1 MATTAPPQ
9 YTDPEIREI
18 GNKQKAI
25 LWTLLASI
33 VLSFVPYGP
42 IAASIIS
49 VIFIYQLA
57 AALKSRVAWLYVILA
72 FFPLVSLIALLV
84 INSQATKAL
93 KARGLKVGLMGAS
106 SSALSALGTNSRHD
120 RNT

>member
-1 MATTAPPQ
+1 MSTTETPQ

-25 LWTLLASI
+25 LWTFLASI
-33 VLSFVPYGP
+33 ALSYVSYGQ
-42 IAASIIS
+42 IAAAIIS

-72 FFPLVSLIALLV
+72 FVPLVSLIALLV
-84 INSQATKAL
+84 INSQATKVL

-106 SSALSALGTNSRHD
+106 SSALSALGTNS
-120 RNT
+120 